1 MVAAPGPPLEALY
14 GDATIVT
21 LAGVMFAVP
30 RRPLGI
36 RPMSIQPAQDRPA
49 QHRNHETTPD
59 QRDGR
64 TNRPLLYDALTLS
77 PSV

>member
-21 LAGVMFAVP
+21 LAGVIFAVP
-30 RRPLGI
+30 RHPLGI

-49 QHRNHETTPD
+49 QHRNHETTLIKETD
-59 QRDGR
+59 VQIGR
-64 TNRPLLYDALTLS
+64 CFMTR
-77 PSV
+77 